1 MFDGGV
7 AVMHQVFGAWKRWLA
22 WLVLLLPLTAG
33 AMTLERVG
41 DTLYATGEVGG
52 DDFQSFKAQLTQPGL
67 RRLVLVES
75 PGGDLWTALTVG
87 EAVRGAGLNTVAVGR
102 CLSACAVLFV
112 AGKTRSFGTGRVPGN
127 SMLGIH
133 GGYEADSGRQAFG
146 VGTALYAFF
155 RRQLGEA
162 MNDGL
167 INEAIYGFKQSRGF
181 LVLRDI
187 ERNPSRASQAAMCL
201 NLFKPETCKLQE
213 GKDAFTLGLVT
224 QRETVPVDLPAS
236 MQLQLRHFG
245 QEVKDTPFD
254 LATWEQAVRPV
265 MCPKGNCPGMDQFFK
280 TFAAAPQHKAIAW
293 DEGVSGGPMTRAHV
307 SGGASSPE
315 VAMAVALLGC
325 NQRNGQPRLCRP
337 LVLDDQDLR
346 PLFERQAQQTREALA
361 QLPPPSA
368 SALAEEKADFCS
380 GEASKRK
387 AMEEEAYDTAAPCR
401 LRGVERID
409 TAALARMLQEVKR
422 PILVDVSPDH
432 GMVPGAFALLG
443 AGVAFDDAK
452 QEAAAHQ
459 RFEGLIRAAAPD
471 PTQPLVF
478 YGGARAGWL
487 SANAALRAVQAGYTQ
502 VYWYRGGLPAW
513 TAAGLPTV
521 GKVALGVVY

>member
-1 MFDGGV
+1 MGDGGA
-7 AVMHQVFGAWKRWLA
+7 AVLHQVIGGWKGWLA
-22 WLVLLLPLTAG
+22 GVCLLVHLAAG

-52 DDFQSFKAQLTQPGL
+52 DDFQSFKAQLAQPGL

-87 EAVRGAGLNTVAVGR
+87 EVVRGAGLDTVAVGR

-112 AGKTRSFGTGRVPGN
+112 AGRTRSFGTGRVPGN
-127 SMLGIH
+127 SLLGIH
-133 GGYEADSGRQAFG
+133 GGYDIDSGRQAFG
-146 VGTALYAFF
+146 VGTALYAFY
-155 RRQLGEA
+155 RRQLGAA

-187 ERNPSRASQAAMCL
+187 ERNPAPASQAALCL
-201 NLFKPETCKLQE
+201 NVFQPTTCKLQE

-224 QRETVPVDLPAS
+224 QRETVPIDLPVS

-245 QEVKDTPFD
+245 QTVKDTPFD
-254 LATWEQAVRPV
+254 LATWEQAVWPV
-265 MCPKGNCPGMDQFFK
+265 ICPKGNCPGLDQFFK
-280 TFAAAPQHKAIAW
+280 AFAAAPQHKAIAW
-293 DEGVSGGPMTRAHV
+293 DEGISGGPMTRAHI
-307 SGGASSPE
+307 SGGANTPE
-315 VAMAVALLGC
+315 LAMALALQGC
-325 NQRNGQPRLCRP
+325 NQHSGKPRLCRP
-337 LVLDDQDLR
+337 LALDDQDLR

-361 QLPPPSA
+361 QLPPVSPG
-368 SALAEEKADFCS
+368 ALADEKADFCS

-401 LRGVERID
+401 LRGAERID
-409 TAALARMLQEVKR
+409 TAALTRMLMEVKL
-422 PILVDVSPDH
+422 PILVDVSPDP
-432 GMVPGAFALLG
+432 GMVPGAFTLLG
-443 AGVAFDDAK
+443 AGASFDDAT
-452 QEAAAHQ
+452 QEAAVHQ
-459 RFEGLIRAAAPD
+459 RFEGLIRAASPD
-471 PTQPLVF
+471 PKQPLVF